1 MQLTLYTDY
10 SFRVLLYL
18 GVNRDRLCTIAEV
31 SERCAATQNHLVK
44 VVHNLGREGYIQTMR
59 GRTGG
64 IRLKKEPEEI
74 TLTEIIRITEV
85 NMETAECLRE
95 NNTCH
100 ITDVC
105 KLKGIFKEAQDEF
118 ISTLDRYTLATLL
131 ANKEQLTFIFGDN
144 IIRRIDK
151 AAIIEKSTGTDGL

>member
-18 GVNRDRLCTIAEV
+18 GVNRDRLCTIAEI

-64 IRLKKEPEEI
+64 IKLKMEPEAI
-74 TLTEIIRITEV
+74 KLTDIIRSTEV
-85 NMETAECLRE
+85 NLNIAECLRE
-95 NNTCH
+95 NNTCR
-100 ITDVC
+100 ITEVC
-105 KLKGIFKEAQDEF
+105 KIKHIFEEAQSQF
-118 ISTLDRYTLATLL
+118 INTLDNYTVADLL
-131 ANKEQLTFIFGDN
+131 KEKEQLSEIFDDK
-144 IIRRIDK
+144 IIHRIDRSSGSSG
-151 AAIIEKSTGTDGL
+151 I

>member
-18 GVNRDRLCTIAEV
+18 GLNRDRLCTIAEI

-64 IRLKKEPEEI
+64 IKLKKEPEEI
-74 TLTEIIRITEV
+74 SLTEIIRCTEV
-85 NMETAECLRE
+85 NLNIAECLRE

-100 ITDVC
+100 ISEVC
-105 KLKGIFKEAQDEF
+105 IIKNIFEEAQNKF
-118 ISTLDRYTLATLL
+118 IETLDQYTVADLL
-131 ANKEQLTFIFGDN
+131 KEKDQLVSILGDN
-144 IIRRIDK
+144 IIRRMDRG
-151 AAIIEKSTGTDGL
+151 TGTDGI

>member
-18 GVNRDRLCTIAEV
+18 GVNRDRLCTIAEI
-31 SERCAATQNHLVK
+31 SERSAATQNHLVK

-74 TLTEIIRITEV
+74 TLTEIIRCTEV
-85 NMETAECLRE
+85 NMDIAECLRE

-100 ITDVC
+100 ISEVC
-105 KLKGIFKEAQDEF
+105 SIKNIFEQAQNEF
-118 ISTLDRYTLATLL
+118 IRTLDQYTLANLL
-131 ANKEQLTFIFGDN
+131 ENKEQLTFIFGDN
-144 IIRRIDK
+144 IIRRMDQG
-151 AAIIEKSTGTDGL
+151 TGTEGA

>member
-18 GVNRDRLCTIAEV
+18 GVNRDRLCTIAEI

-64 IRLKKEPEEI
+64 IRLKKEPEDI
-74 TLTEIIRITEV
+74 RLTDIIRCTEV
-85 NMETAECLRE
+85 NLNIAECLRE
-95 NNTCH
+95 NNKCH
-100 ITDVC
+100 ITKVC
-105 KLKGIFKEAQDEF
+105 KIKHIFKEAQNEF
-118 ISTLDRYTLATLL
+118 IETLDRYTVADLL
-131 ANKEQLTFIFGDN
+131 KDKEQLTTIFSGN
-144 IIRRIDK
+144 VVLMTNRN
-151 AAIIEKSTGTDGL
+151 TGTDNH

>member
-18 GVNRDRLCTIAEV
+18 GVNRDRLCTIAEI
-31 SERCAATQNHLVK
+31 SKRCAATQNHLVK

-64 IRLKKEPEEI
+64 IKLKKEPEEI
-74 TLTEIIRITEV
+74 NLTDIIRCTEV
-85 NMETAECLRE
+85 NLNIAECLRE
-95 NNTCH
+95 NNKCH

-105 KLKGIFKEAQDEF
+105 KIKNIFKEAQNQF
-118 ISTLDRYTLATLL
+118 IQTLDNYTVADLL
-131 ANKEQLTFIFGDN
+131 KDKEQLTLIFGNN
-144 IIRRIDK
+144 IIRRMDR
-151 AAIIEKSTGTDGL
+151 STGTDGI

>member
-18 GVNRDRLCTIAEV
+18 GVNRDRLCTIAEI

-74 TLTEIIRITEV
+74 TLTEIIRCTEV
-85 NMETAECLRE
+85 NLDIAECLRE

-100 ITDVC
+100 ISEVC
-105 KLKGIFKEAQDEF
+105 QLKNIFDQAQTQF
-118 ISTLDRYTLATLL
+118 IATLDRYTLANLL
-131 ANKEQLTFIFGDN
+131 ENKEQLTFIFGDN
-144 IIRRIDK
+144 IIRRMDQI
-151 AAIIEKSTGTDGL
+151 TGTEGA

>member
-18 GVNRDRLCTIAEV
+18 GVNRDRLCTIAEI

-74 TLTEIIRITEV
+74 SLTEIIRCTEV
-85 NMETAECLRE
+85 NLDIAECLRP
-95 NNTCH
+95 NSTCH
-100 ITDVC
+100 ISEVC
-105 KLKGIFKEAQDEF
+105 SIKNIFEQAQNQF
-118 ISTLDRYTLATLL
+118 IQTLDRYTLATLL
-131 ANKEQLTFIFGDN
+131 ANREQLTVIFDDN
-144 IIRRIDK
+144 IIRK
-151 AAIIEKSTGTDGL
+151 TELPTGTEQG

>member
-18 GVNRDRLCTIAEV
+18 GLNRDRLCTIAEI

-64 IRLKKEPEEI
+64 IKLKKEPEEI
-74 TLTEIIRITEV
+74 SLTEIIRCTEV
-85 NMETAECLRE
+85 NLNIAECLRE
-95 NNTCH
+95 NNTCL
-100 ITDVC
+100 ITEAC
-105 KLKGIFKEAQDEF
+105 TIKNIFEEAQNQF
-118 ISTLDRYTLATLL
+118 IETLDQYTLADLL
-131 ANKEQLTFIFGDN
+131 QDKEQLSSLLGDN
-144 IIRRIDK
+144 IIRRIDRN
-151 AAIIEKSTGTDGL
+151 TGTDGI

>member
-18 GVNRDRLCTIAEV
+18 GVNRDRLCTIAEI
-31 SERCAATQNHLVK
+31 SERCIATQNHLVK

-74 TLTEIIRITEV
+74 SLTDIIRCTEV
-85 NMETAECLRE
+85 NLNIAECLRE
-95 NNTCH
+95 NNKCH
-100 ITDVC
+100 ITSAC
-105 KLKGIFKEAQDEF
+105 KIKNIFKEAQNQF
-118 ISTLDRYTLATLL
+118 IQTLDNYTVADLL
-131 ANKEQLTFIFGDN
+131 KDKAQLTHIFADN
-144 IIRRIDK
+144 IIRRMDR
-151 AAIIEKSTGTDGL
+151 STGTDGI

>member
-18 GVNRDRLCTIAEV
+18 GVNRDRLCTIAEI
-31 SERCAATQNHLVK
+31 SERCAATHNHLVK

-64 IRLKKEPEEI
+64 IKLKKEPEEI
-74 TLTEIIRITEV
+74 KLTDIIRCTEV
-85 NMETAECLRE
+85 NLNIAECLRE

-100 ITDVC
+100 ITEVC
-105 KLKGIFKEAQDEF
+105 KIKNVFEEAQSQF
-118 ISTLDRYTLATLL
+118 IQTLDRYTVADLL
-131 ANKEQLTFIFGDN
+131 KEKEQLSEIFDDK
-144 IIRRIDK
+144 IIRRINR
-151 AAIIEKSTGTDGL
+151 STGTDDI

>member
-18 GVNRDRLCTIAEV
+18 GVNRGRLSTIAEIA
-31 SERCAATQNHLVK
+31 ERCSATQNHLVK

-64 IRLKKEPEEI
+64 IKLKKEPEEI
-74 TLTEIIRITEV
+74 TLTEIIRCTEV
-85 NMETAECLRE
+85 NLDIAECLRE

-100 ITDVC
+100 ITEVC
-105 KLKGIFKEAQDEF
+105 TLKGIFTEAQNAF
-118 ISTLDRYTLATLL
+118 INTLDQYTLADLL

-144 IIRRIDK
+144 IIRKLDK
-151 AAIIEKSTGTDGL
+151 GTGTEGL

>member
-18 GVNRDRLCTIAEV
+18 GLNRDRLCTIAEI

-64 IRLKKEPEEI
+64 IKLKKEPEEI
-74 TLTEIIRITEV
+74 SLTEIIRCTEV
-85 NMETAECLRE
+85 NLNIAECLRE
-95 NNTCH
+95 NNTCL
-100 ITDVC
+100 ITEVC
-105 KLKGIFKEAQDEF
+105 KIKNIFEEAQNQF
-118 ISTLDRYTLATLL
+118 IETLDQYTVADLL
-131 ANKEQLTFIFGDN
+131 KNKEQLASLLGDN
-144 IIRRIDK
+144 IIRRIDRN
-151 AAIIEKSTGTDGL
+151 TGTDGI

>member
-18 GVNRDRLCTIAEV
+18 SVNRDRLCTIAEI

-64 IRLKKEPEEI
+64 IKLKKDPEEI
-74 TLTEIIRITEV
+74 NLTDIIRCTEV
-85 NMETAECLRE
+85 NLNIAECLRE
-95 NNTCH
+95 NSTCH
-100 ITDVC
+100 ITEVC
-105 KLKGIFKEAQDEF
+105 KIKHIFEEAQIQF
-118 ISTLDRYTLATLL
+118 IQTLDRYTVADLL
-131 ANKEQLTFIFGDN
+131 KDKKQLTEIFDDK
-144 IIRRIDK
+144 IIRRIDR
-151 AAIIEKSTGTDGL
+151 SSGTGSI